1 MSVFSSNPFSVFGD
15 DGEVAPAP
23 APAPKAAP
31 APAPAPAKPAQQ
43 QQRNNNQRGPR
54 RPQADRS
61 VNADVPAG
69 EGAKEDRA
77 SKFARDGGR
86 AARPRGPGG
95 SNPRGNAGTY
105 LGGNRPRRDN
115 GGGRPFDRQSQSGR
129 VDSDKAEA
137 AGWGA
142 EEGKKELEAEQL
154 GDADAKAET
163 PAEGA
168 ATPVREAPIEEE
180 DNTQTYEQ
188 YLAAQAEKK
197 LNIAALPEA
206 RQANE
211 GEDSSSLFK
220 NSKVVTKKGD
230 EEEEW
235 LFGAPKAASGKAKK
249 QKEGKQFLEVEFRSA
264 PRPRRDDG
272 PRGDRAE
279 RGDRAPRGRGA
290 GRGRGGA
297 RNGAAPRGGK
307 ASSAPAIPDAS
318 AFPALA

>member
-1 MSVFSSNPFSVFGD
+1 MSVFSANSFALLGDGD
-15 DGEVAPAP
+15 DVSPAP

-31 APAPAPAKPAQQ
+31 APAAAPAKPAQQ
-43 QQRNNNQRGPR
+43 PRNNAQRGPR
-54 RPQADRS
+54 RPQGDRQ

-77 SKFARDGGR
+77 KNFARGGGR
-86 AARPRGPGG
+86 GGRGGARPTGG
-95 SNPRGNAGTY
+95 NPRGNAGTY
-105 LGGNRPRRDN
+105 LGGNRPRREN
-115 GGGRPFDRQSQSGR
+115 GGGRPFDRQSQTGR
-129 VDSDKAEA
+129 VDSEKAEA

-154 GDADAKAET
+154 GDADAKAEA

-197 LNIAALPEA
+197 LALGSLPEA
-206 RQANE
+206 RKANE
-211 GEDSSSLFK
+211 GEEAESLFK
-220 NSKVVTKKGD
+220 NAKVVAKKGE

-235 LFGAPKAASGKAKK
+235 LMGAPKAASGKAKK
-249 QKEGKQFLEVEFRSA
+249 QKETKQFLEVEFRSA
-264 PRPRRDDG
+264 PRPRRDDDR
-272 PRGDRAE
+272 RGERSE
-279 RGDRAPRGRGA
+279 RGGRPARGRGEA
-290 GRGRGGA
+290 RGRGGA
-297 RNGAAPRGGK
+297 RNGGAPRAPKAAAP
-307 ASSAPAIPDAS
+307 AVPDAS